1 MLSPINFGD
10 LERVYTVTDFT
21 AFLDVAL
28 GFEVLHT
35 YRDICYVKGHGLWG
49 RCTLTADPEIWGP
62 GGLYS
67 NFLPFLNTI
76 RFNTGS
82 VQVDPVLKSIFGQ
95 GFVAEVSRLHNI

>member
-1 MLSPINFGD
+1 M
-10 LERVYTVTDFT
+10 
-21 AFLDVAL
+21 
-28 GFEVLHT
+28 
-35 YRDICYVKGHGLWG
+35 
-49 RCTLTADPEIWGP
+49 TADPEIWGP